1 MVVLRKGSRSFICK
15 DCGKRSNDQWGGF
28 KRYDTKN
35 EILLEYENV
44 DLCRKCFKK
53 FRKAQAKFYMIQT
66 LFAKKLLNEE
76 NVKKF
81 NEDKQFRFGLIKK
94 YFVAKAGDLKKKN
107 QKYIDDLRRSQ
118 RVDRDFQVLFN

>member
-1 MVVLRKGSRSFICK
+1 MLRKGSRSFICK
-15 DCGKRSNDQWGGF
+15 DCGKRSSDQWGGF

-35 EILLEYENV
+35 DIMLEYENI

-53 FRKAQAKFYMIQT
+53 FKKAQSKFYMIQT
-66 LFAKKLLNEE
+66 LFAKKVLNEE